1 MWEAIRSNQRKSTVL
16 IWVMGFVLAIL
27 GYAIGM
33 FYGGNEAGLFGV
45 IAAIVLWIILLFT
58 AMSGGKQIVLAS
70 TGARKIM
77 KEDHPK
83 LFNIV
88 EEMSIASGLGK
99 VPEIYVI
106 EDDSP
111 NAFATGLDKDQ
122 AAVAVT
128 TGLLKRLSRDELQGV
143 IAHEIGHVTNMDI
156 RFMTIAAVTMGAI
169 VLLADVFFRSLRYM
183 GMGRR
188 RSSGKG
194 AGQAQLIILLIA
206 LVLAILAPI
215 VAQILY
221 FACSRKRE
229 YLADAS
235 SARFTRY
242 PEGLASALEK
252 ISGGPK
258 MTKGVNRAVAPMFIV
273 NPLKGLSA
281 ASLFATHPP
290 IDKRVKILRSLGGN
304 SGYSAYESAFKQ
316 VEGKGSHLIGAMSL
330 AGAEAVEVRE
340 AIHEEIEMKEEV
352 ERSKEVIDML
362 DKVAGYS
369 AIPCVCGLNIHVPP
383 GYERDVIKCPRC
395 GLSYPVPK

>member
-1 MWEAIRSNQRKSTVL
+1 MWEAIRSNQRKSVVL
-16 IWVMGFVLAIL
+16 IWVLGFVLAGL
-27 GYAIGM
+27 GYVIGM
-33 FYGGNEAGLFGV
+33 FYAGEEAGLYGM
-45 IAAIVLWIILLFT
+45 IAAIVVWIVMLML
-58 AMSGGKQIVLAS
+58 AMSSGKQIIMAS
-70 TGARKIM
+70 TGAHKIR

-88 EEMSIASGLGK
+88 EEMAIASGLGK
-99 VPEIYVI
+99 MPEIYII

-111 NAFATGLDKDQ
+111 NAFATGLDKDG

-128 TGLLKRLSRDELQGV
+128 TGLLRRLSRDELQGV
-143 IAHEIGHVTNMDI
+143 IGHELGHISNMDI
-156 RFMTIAAVTMGAI
+156 RFMTIAAVTLGAI
-169 VLLADVFFRSLRYM
+169 VLIADVFLRSLRYM

-206 LVLAILAPI
+206 LALAILAPI
-215 VAQILY
+215 IAQILY

-252 ISGGPK
+252 ISTAPA
-258 MTKGVNRAVAPMFIV
+258 MTRGVNRAIAPMFIV

-290 IDKRVKILRSLGGN
+290 IAKRIQILRGLGRN
-304 SGYSAYESAFKQ
+304 AGYSSYESAYKK
-316 VEGKGSHLIGAMSL
+316 VEGSAGHLIGAVSL
-330 AGAEAVEVRE
+330 AGGDTVDVRE
-340 AIHEEIEMKEEV
+340 PVKEPVGLEEGV
-352 ERSKEVIDML
+352 ERSREVIDMM
-362 DKVAGYS
+362 DKVTGYAS
-369 AIPCVCGLNIHVPP
+369 IPCVCGLNIHVPP
-383 GYERDVIKCPRC
+383 GYGKETIKCPRC
-395 GLSYPVPK
+395 GLTYPVPK